1 MQISMSMCI
10 WARWDACFFFNR
22 QSTTRLLVA
31 CGAEI
36 GLHISA
42 YWPLAVDDERREMLN
57 THGVI
62 ASYKNNIHKNK
73 RKEVVGR
80 SSAKMVL
87 ALARCVGSPRVHQE
101 RSKLS
106 YIYIGSRFHSMS
118 KRRLSSAD
126 MSRTPSSSVLSSLL
140 SRGDSG
146 FIPFSFMLVYMSQL
160 LLS

>member
-1 MQISMSMCI
+1 MHV
-10 WARWDACFFFNR
+10 FFLIENR
-22 QSTTRLLVA
+22 RRGSLWLVVPRLAFILAHIGHWPSTT
-31 CGAEI
+31 
-36 GLHISA
+36 
-42 YWPLAVDDERREMLN
+42 REMLN

>member
-1 MQISMSMCI
+1 M
-10 WARWDACFFFNR
+10 
-22 QSTTRLLVA
+22 A

-42 YWPLAVDDERREMLN
+42 YWPLAVDDESMDERREMLDAEH
-57 THGVI
+57 TR
-62 ASYKNNIHKNK
+62 SYKNNIHKNK